1 MIITDK
7 TNTKFKITNVIRK
20 FLLENKTLQMLVG
33 NRIFPIISIEQAK
46 EGDFIVYQ
54 REEYSIQ
61 KTKNGIYEQEV
72 SVFITCVSSDYDVS
86 QEIAEQVY
94 LTLQN
99 INNYIDPD
107 SGMVIN
113 YIDLADSTEDYAVD
127 KFIQVLKFR
136 IM

>member
-1 MIITDK
+1 
-7 TNTKFKITNVIRK
+7 
-20 FLLENKTLQMLVG
+20 MLVG